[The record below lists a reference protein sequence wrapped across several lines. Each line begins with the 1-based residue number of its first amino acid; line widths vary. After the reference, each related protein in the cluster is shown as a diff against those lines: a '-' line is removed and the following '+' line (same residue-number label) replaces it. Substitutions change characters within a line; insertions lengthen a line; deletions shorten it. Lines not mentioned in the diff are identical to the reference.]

1 MYCLLTFLDPL
12 GREAER
18 ATARTSQTFVQRTVQ
33 AVSGLPS
40 KLMDM
45 IASPPKLKSYPSM
58 WELPYVSDEEVKVPR
73 GRKGA
78 GKKKGVKAAKAR
90 GERRQ
95 LDFNFNDDGG
105 DFGYWMSGGLGEEH

>member
-1 MYCLLTFLDPL
+1 MIHGVFADDGSISA
-12 GREAER
+12 GREAEQ
-18 ATARTSQTFVQRTVQ
+18 ASARTSQSLVQRTVQ

-58 WELPYVSDEEVKVPR
+58 WELPYVSDEEVKVPK

-78 GKKKGVKAAKAR
+78 GGKKDGKVAKGR
-90 GERRQ
+90 GGRSQSEG
-95 LDFNFNDDGG
+95 DDGG
-105 DFGYWMSGGLGEEH
+105 DGGYWMSGGLGEEH